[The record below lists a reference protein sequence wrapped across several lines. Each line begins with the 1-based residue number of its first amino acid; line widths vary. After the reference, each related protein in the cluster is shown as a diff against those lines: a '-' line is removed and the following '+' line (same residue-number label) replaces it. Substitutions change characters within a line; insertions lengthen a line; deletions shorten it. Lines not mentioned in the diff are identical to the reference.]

1 MKGSRNIKM
10 DMGFSSCPQKNRSGW
25 YWLVSHQLDF
35 ATHPGVLVAIFFL
48 SPICLS
54 IWLSIHRI
62 TLTGYDTRSHLL
74 SFLRSRRI
82 ANLCQS
88 LFPPRLPP
96 QATEAGPADRQMLN
110 SKCSPYALRRPLSN
124 CDCCSGCSSHQ
135 TIRFQATFTGSR
147 CAAAQGHDTTRVY
160 TARSVA
166 GKHARRNSSN
176 KLLSQRSPRRRPAS
190 VSNCCRRPEIPTADS
205 RPRSSV
211 LLKSCLLKNV
221 C

>member
-1 MKGSRNIKM
+1 MTR
-10 DMGFSSCPQKNRSGW
+10 
-25 YWLVSHQLDF
+25 
-35 ATHPGVLVAIFFL
+35 THICCHFFGHGGL
-48 SPICLS
+48 PIS
-54 IWLSIHRI
+54 ARA
-62 TLTGYDTRSHLL
+62 
-74 SFLRSRRI
+74 F
-82 ANLCQS
+82 
-88 LFPPRLPP
+88 FPPRLPP
-96 QATEAGPADRQMLN
+96 QATEAGPADRQMLY

-147 CAAAQGHDTTRVY
+147 CAAAQGHARCAY
-160 TARSVA
+160 TVRA
-166 GKHARRNSSN
+166 
-176 KLLSQRSPRRRPAS
+176 LLPASAQQFERAASLRSPRRRPAS

>member
-1 MKGSRNIKM
+1 M
-10 DMGFSSCPQKNRSGW
+10 DMGFSSCPEKNRSGW

-35 ATHPGVLVAIFFL
+35 ATHPGVLVAIFLL

-62 TLTGYDTRSHLL
+62 TLTGYDTHSHLL

-82 ANLCQS
+82 ANLSQS

-96 QATEAGPADRQMLN
+96 QATEAGPADRQMLY

-160 TARSVA
+160 SARSVA
-166 GKHARRNSSN
+166 GKRATVRTSSN
-176 KLLSQRSPRRRPAS
+176 L
-190 VSNCCRRPEIPTADS
+190 
-205 RPRSSV
+205 V
-211 LLKSCLLKNV
+211 LGALGGDQLP
-221 C
+221 

>member
-1 MKGSRNIKM
+1 MTRAHIC
-10 DMGFSSCPQKNRSGW
+10 F
-25 YWLVSHQLDF
+25 H
-35 ATHPGVLVAIFFL
+35 FFGHGGL
-48 SPICLS
+48 PIS
-54 IWLSIHRI
+54 ARA
-62 TLTGYDTRSHLL
+62 
-74 SFLRSRRI
+74 F
-82 ANLCQS
+82 
-88 LFPPRLPP
+88 FPPRLPP
-96 QATEAGPADRQMLN
+96 QATEAGPADRQMLY

-176 KLLSQRSPRRRPAS
+176 EQQLGLRSPRRRPAS

>member
-1 MKGSRNIKM
+1 MGATHHLTHIHIHIRLTGSNPRNTSGPNSRRKDQGISKWTW
-10 DMGFSSCPQKNRSGW
+10 DFQVAHKRTDLGGIGW
-25 YWLVSHQLDF
+25 YHINLTLQHILVFWWQSSSAVQY
-35 ATHPGVLVAIFFL
+35 
-48 SPICLS
+48 LS

-74 SFLRSRRI
+74 SFLQSRRI

-88 LFPPRLPP
+88 FFPQSLPP
-96 QATEAGPADRQMLN
+96 QATEARPADRQMLY

-160 TARSVA
+160 SARSVA
-166 GKHARRNSSN
+166 GKRATVRTSS
-176 KLLSQRSPRRRPAS
+176 
-190 VSNCCRRPEIPTADS
+190 
-205 RPRSSV
+205 
-211 LLKSCLLKNV
+211 KS
-221 C
+221 

>member
-1 MKGSRNIKM
+1 ME
-10 DMGFSSCPQKNRSGW
+10 MGFLSCPQKNRSGW
-25 YWLVSHQLDF
+25 HWPVSHQLDF

-54 IWLSIHRI
+54 NWLSIHRI
-62 TLTGYDTRSHLL
+62 TLTGYGTRSHLFGHGGL
-74 SFLRSRRI
+74 PISAKAF
-82 ANLCQS
+82 
-88 LFPPRLPP
+88 FPPRLPP
-96 QATEAGPADRQMLN
+96 QATEAGPADRQMLY

-147 CAAAQGHDTTRVY
+147 CAAAQGHARCAY
-160 TARSVA
+160 TVRA
-166 GKHARRNSSN
+166 
-176 KLLSQRSPRRRPAS
+176 LLPASAQQFERAASLRSPRRRPAS